1 MRVVV
6 VIAIL
11 VFIEGAFAAA
21 VDWSGILTMQ
31 NWYASKGTMEYVFG
45 NSIQGEGGGHAEVFS
60 LIYGHATN
68 GNVYLKHKDFSGE
81 SLNPTFNWW
90 ALALYGEI
98 VSEETFGS
106 LVAIE
111 DFYGNDIS
119 SGGTLIENPKDFYM
133 ALKVSEVLMGPDDY
147 EVGQSWY
154 GWVHV
159 SIDDDLHMTLL
170 GADINLSGGEVTA
183 GVTPEPSVALL
194 LLLGGAL
201 LALRRQ
207 KCYNDRRANMSIENL
222 QT

>member
-1 MRVVV
+1 MAQVHYSIVVHNYYFHNYYYYFQV
-6 VIAIL
+6 P
-11 VFIEGAFAAA
+11 
-21 VDWSGILTMQ
+21 
-31 NWYASKGTMEYVFG
+31 
-45 NSIQGEGGGHAEVFS
+45 
-60 LIYGHATN
+60 
-68 GNVYLKHKDFSGE
+68 YLKHKDFSGE

-207 KCYNDRRANMSIENL
+207 KCYNDRRANMSIGNL